1 MNRLMELTG
10 ITQKYKEKIVL
21 ADLSLSIFQHQIA
34 ALVGRN
40 GSGKSTLLKIIAG
53 LLKPEQGEINKL
65 LHPLKVGYV
74 PEVTPADLPF
84 TPEEYLMHMGTI
96 RGMDKQRLRNRI
108 DVLIHTFHLQSDAH
122 IKMNQFSKGMKQKV
136 MIMQAMLEETDLL
149 ILDEPL
155 SGLDP
160 KAQLELEY
168 VLLALKEKGL
178 SILLTCHETKLLENV
193 VDRMLLLQD
202 HKIVEPALSNT
213 SVQKINRLIFEI
225 SSQQTFEEL
234 LPFMEITQKSNIDSM
249 IMRLEATIKEEHTDD
264 LIRQLLLKQA
274 SIKQLMPLNKAKEA
288 FYHNFLKR
296 EDHIL

>member
-122 IKMNQFSKGMKQKV
+122 IK
-136 MIMQAMLEETDLL
+136 
-149 ILDEPL
+149 
-155 SGLDP
+155 
-160 KAQLELEY
+160 
-168 VLLALKEKGL
+168 
-178 SILLTCHETKLLENV
+178 
-193 VDRMLLLQD
+193 
-202 HKIVEPALSNT
+202 
-213 SVQKINRLIFEI
+213 
-225 SSQQTFEEL
+225 
-234 LPFMEITQKSNIDSM
+234 
-249 IMRLEATIKEEHTDD
+249 
-264 LIRQLLLKQA
+264 
-274 SIKQLMPLNKAKEA
+274 
-288 FYHNFLKR
+288 
-296 EDHIL
+296 